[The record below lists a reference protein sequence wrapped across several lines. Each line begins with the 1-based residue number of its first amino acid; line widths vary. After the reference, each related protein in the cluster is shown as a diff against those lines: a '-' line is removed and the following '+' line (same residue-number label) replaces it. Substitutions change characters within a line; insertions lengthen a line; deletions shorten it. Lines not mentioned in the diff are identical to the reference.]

1 MEKRVISVRGRCAIK
16 AIVVA
21 ALLALTAPLPA
32 LHAAENRLT
41 VIELF
46 TSQGCSSCPPADALL
61 SELAVRPDILAL
73 TLPVTYW
80 DYLGW
85 QDSFAK
91 PAHDTRQRDY
101 ARRYAGGRVYTPQIV
116 IDGLHREIGSHRTAV
131 EAVIAIQQGSRKP
144 VVAVSLTQ
152 RQGTFSIDIGEGAL
166 PAGVPH
172 ATVWLIRFIPSR
184 EVAVRGGENSG
195 KHITYTN
202 IVEELSP
209 IGMWHGS
216 KLKIELPQ
224 QDIGLEGNKG
234 IAVLVQLD
242 GTGEIVGASRFQLSP
257 LVN

>member
-1 MEKRVISVRGRCAIK
+1 MDKRVISVRSRCAIG
-16 AIVVA
+16 AFAVA
-21 ALLALTAPLPA
+21 ALLVLTVPFSA
-32 LHAAENRLT
+32 LHAAEDRLT
-41 VIELF
+41 VVELF

-61 SELAVRPDILAL
+61 SKLATRPDILAL
-73 TLPVTYW
+73 SLPVTYW

-91 PAHDTRQRDY
+91 PEHDTRQRDY

-116 IDGLHREIGSHRTAV
+116 IDGVHREIGSHRKAV
-131 EAVIAIQQGSRKP
+131 QAVIAIQQAGRKP
-144 VVAVSLTQ
+144 VVPVLLTQ

-166 PAGVPH
+166 PAGVTH
-172 ATVWLIRFIPSR
+172 ATVWLIRFIPNR

-195 KHITYTN
+195 RRITYTN

-209 IGMWHGS
+209 IGMWHGGG
-216 KLKIELPQ
+216 LKIELPQ
-224 QDIGLEGNKG
+224 QDIGLEGDKG

-242 GTGEIVGASRFQLSP
+242 GTGEIIGAGRFQLSP